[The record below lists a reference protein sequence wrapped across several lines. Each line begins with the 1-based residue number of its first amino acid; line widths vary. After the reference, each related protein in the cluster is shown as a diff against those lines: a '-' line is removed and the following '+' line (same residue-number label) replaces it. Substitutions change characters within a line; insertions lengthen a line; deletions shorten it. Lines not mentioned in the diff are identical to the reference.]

1 MQSKKLEKDK
11 QINWSI
17 YFCIGYSKLPI
28 HKLLKELRN
37 RFDLKWLRISMS
49 YHKFPNLGQMFQS
62 DLTTQLTTNLES
74 LDFMDLPC
82 NCIAR
87 TKVNGKCLFNGECQK
102 SMVVYKAKCKLCK
115 MLCIG
120 NTQQKLKTR
129 INQHLTE
136 VCTLVNKNKTS
147 DTFAKYFAAHYTNKK
162 GKLTT
167 GEARKMMEVSI
178 EWQGKAIS
186 CNKSFGKM
194 NCSLC
199 MKERLIILQLSKK
212 DPASIINSSNEF
224 YGACRH
230 KPRFHRYTTTT
241 CPSVLMTNAS
251 SERVRPKLT
260 VSTPPVLPNNSLQV
274 CVEIP
279 NILGYT
285 ELDTV

>member
-1 MQSKKLEKDK
+1 
-11 QINWSI
+11 
-17 YFCIGYSKLPI
+17 
-28 HKLLKELRN
+28 
-37 RFDLKWLRISMS
+37 MS

-62 DLTTQLTTNLES
+62 DLTTKLTKDIES
-74 LDFMDLPC
+74 LDYMDLPC
-82 NCIAR
+82 NCNVR
-87 TKVNGKCLFNGECQK
+87 TKVKGKCWFNGECRK
-102 SMVVYKAKCKLCK
+102 SIVVYKAKCKLCE
-115 MLCIG
+115 MFYIG

-129 INQHLTE
+129 VNQHLTD

-147 DTFAKYFAAHYTNKK
+147 DTFAKHFAAHYINKK
-162 GKLTT
+162 EKLTT
-167 GEARKMMEVSI
+167 GKARTMMEVSI

-241 CPSVLMTNAS
+241 SPSVLMTNAS
-251 SERVRPKLT
+251 SEIVRPNLT
-260 VSTPPVLPNNSLQV
+260 VSPPPIFPVNSLQL
-274 CVEIP
+274 CIEIP
-279 NILGYT
+279 STQKYV